1 MTGPLIVGLLVT
13 GGLWLVLQPG
23 RVRTVLGFV
32 LISHAANATLVL
44 ASTGGGSAVPIAGL
58 GGDQADPLPQ
68 AFALTAVVISFGT
81 TAFLLALA
89 AGRDDAPP
97 EAGRVEADAD
107 PATDDGGPPSGGD
120 DRDERVLGAP
130 ADGRSDHGPGAGP

>member
-32 LISHAANATLVL
+32 LLSHAANVTLVL
-44 ASTGGGSAVPIAGL
+44 ASTGQGTDVPFVGL
-58 GGDQADPLPQ
+58 GGNQADPLPQ

-81 TAFLLALA
+81 TAFLLSLA
-89 AGRDDAPP
+89 AGRDDTPSGTERAD
-97 EAGRVEADAD
+97 READDAHGRD
-107 PATDDGGPPSGGD
+107 TDDAHG
-120 DRDERVLGAP
+120 P
-130 ADGRSDHGPGAGP
+130 ADGSEPPRNGGERRVGTSGVRR

>member
-32 LISHAANATLVL
+32 LISHAANVTLVL
-44 ASTGGGSAVPIAGL
+44 ASTGSGSAVPIVGL

-97 EAGRVEADAD
+97 ATGGVQADAD
-107 PATDDGGPPSGGD
+107 PDDGGRPSGRGEP
-120 DRDERVLGAP
+120 DERVPGP
-130 ADGRSDHGPGAGP
+130 STDGRSDDGPGAGP